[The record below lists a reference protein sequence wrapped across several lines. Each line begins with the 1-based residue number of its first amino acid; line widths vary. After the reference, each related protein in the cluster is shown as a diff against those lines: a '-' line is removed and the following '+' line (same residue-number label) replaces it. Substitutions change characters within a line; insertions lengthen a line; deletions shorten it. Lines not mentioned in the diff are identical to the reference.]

1 MTILQPIEKTECVG
15 DVLHNRN
22 LTILYT
28 GIDKRAAYTK
38 RVLATLEGLLAGNT
52 KRWIIDILHQNDC
65 QRINAI
71 MKSKTP
77 KTFHKRV
84 SAYVEFLTTGT
95 HYGALFNKD
104 FIIAFSNLAKE

>member
-1 MTILQPIEKTECVG
+1 MSVLQPIQTIECAG
-15 DVLHNRN
+15 DKMHNHN
-22 LTILYT
+22 LAILYA
-28 GIDKRAAYTK
+28 GIDRRAGNTK
-38 RVLATLEGLLAGNT
+38 RVLATLNNLLSDST

-71 MKSKTP
+71 MKSKTA

-104 FIIAFSNLAKE
+104 FIIAFNNLIGE